1 MNLCQGVPAWLSENS
16 SDVLI
21 FFLFSPQPILQFYR
35 ECLMVISKKRIIFQG
50 FRRSNIFQGGGGGS
64 NFFKGGGGVPSG
76 NFYRNPYNLWFSR
89 GGGPEP
95 LSPPL
100 NPHMIA
106 CKCKLLCNKFKTE
119 SESHTGRCINYIIRE
134 IWLIDVTWLLA
145 GRRSLIMVLLLWV
158 LWNVLSTAI
167 SSYHTAV

>member
-1 MNLCQGVPAWLSENS
+1 MCKYKTLGYTG
-16 SDVLI
+16 
-21 FFLFSPQPILQFYR
+21 LFSLHIERPSYFAVLQRVPDGYFKENNNFPR
-35 ECLMVISKKRIIFQG
+35 FQRVQHLPG
-50 FRRSNIFQGGGGGS
+50 GVQLFQGGGG
-64 NFFKGGGGVPSG
+64 PSG

-106 CKCKLLCNKFKTE
+106 CKCKLLFNKFKTE
-119 SESHTGRCINYIIRE
+119 SELHTGRCINYIIRK
-134 IWLIDVTWLLA
+134 IWRIDVTWLLA
-145 GRRSLIMVLLLWV
+145 GRRGLIMVLPQWV